1 MERSR
6 AGLAAP
12 IPAMTHDPVQ
22 FASSLGNKLAAQSRH
37 VCAFLGAGVGKA
49 CGLPDMEE
57 LQQGVLND
65 SSLPESDRACLN
77 RQLDGRNLEQA
88 LSRLRGIATLLS
100 EDETLGDITAETAK
114 NLDMQICKIISRELA
129 TDRQD
134 LTAVQHL
141 AAWAHRAHHHLP
153 VELFTVNY
161 DLLMETALE
170 DTRVPYFDGF
180 IGTLKAS
187 FDTELVEN
195 LPGSNEEAI
204 PAFFVR
210 LWKLHGS
217 VNWQWSKDRKKIIRL
232 GQPAEDH
239 AAAIYPSDTKYEESR
254 RVPFVVLQ
262 DRLRRSLH
270 QPETVLLIT
279 GYSFRDEHLNEHI
292 FSAAMRRPRS
302 EFIAFCKDGIP
313 DNLAEKSSDTRNLQA
328 LSPQEAILGGERADW
343 AVPED
348 RDKDAPENIWK
359 DGEFTLCDFKNLARY
374 LALSAAHDFHGD
386 NASLRKLLEEIVEQE
401 AAQDLQSHA

>member
-1 MERSR
+1 
-6 AGLAAP
+6 
-12 IPAMTHDPVQ
+12 MTHDPVQ
-22 FASSLGNKLAAQSRH
+22 FASSLGNKLATRSRH

-57 LQQGVLND
+57 LQKEVLSNLSEND
-65 SSLPESDRACLN
+65 HTCLN

-88 LSRLRGIATLLS
+88 LSRLRGIATLLAKG
-100 EDETLGDITAETAK
+100 ETLGDLTAESAK
-114 NLDMQICKIISRELA
+114 NLDMEICKIISTKLA
-129 TDRQD
+129 ADRQH
-134 LTAVQHL
+134 LTAARYL
-141 AAWAHRAHHHLP
+141 AAWAGRTHHRLP

-170 DTRVPYFDGF
+170 DMGVPYFDGF
-180 IGTLKAS
+180 VGTLKAN
-187 FDTELVEN
+187 FDTQLVEN
-195 LPGSNEEAI
+195 LPGLSEEAI

-217 VNWQWSKDRKKIIRL
+217 INWQWSKDHKRIIRL
-232 GQPAEDH
+232 GQPVGDH

-262 DRLRRSLH
+262 DRLRKSLH

-292 FSAAMRRPRS
+292 FTAAMRRPRS

-313 DNLAEKSSDTRNLQA
+313 ENLAEKSSIAHNLQA
-328 LSPQEAILGGERADW
+328 LSPQEAILGGERANW
-343 AVPED
+343 AVSE
-348 RDKDAPENIWK
+348 DKDAPKRIWK

-374 LALSAAHDFHGD
+374 LASSTAHDIHRD

-401 AAQDLQSHA
+401 TAQDTQNDA

>member
-1 MERSR
+1 M
-6 AGLAAP
+6 A
-12 IPAMTHDPVQ
+12 
-22 FASSLGNKLAAQSRH
+22 
-37 VCAFLGAGVGKA
+37 
-49 CGLPDMEE
+49 E
-57 LQQGVLND
+57 LQKGVLSD
-65 SSLPESDRACLN
+65 LPESDRACLDH
-77 RQLDGRNLEQA
+77 QLDGRNLEQA

-100 EDETLGDITAETAK
+100 EGETLGGIAAETATK
-114 NLDMQICKIISRELA
+114 LDMQICKIISRKLA
-129 TDRQD
+129 TERQD

-141 AAWAHRAHHHLP
+141 ATWAGRAHHHLP

-161 DLLMETALE
+161 DLLMEAALE
-170 DTRVPYFDGF
+170 NRGVPYFDGF
-180 IGTLKAS
+180 IGTLEAN
-187 FDTELVEN
+187 FDTELVEH

-217 VNWQWSKDRKKIIRL
+217 INWQWSKNRKKIIRL
-232 GQPAEDH
+232 GHPAENH

-262 DRLRRSLH
+262 DRLRRALH

-313 DNLAEKSSDTRNLQA
+313 DNLAEKSSVTRNLQA
-328 LSPQEAILGGERADW
+328 LSPQEAILGGERAVWDM
-343 AVPED
+343 PK
-348 RDKDAPENIWK
+348 DKNAPESIWK
-359 DGEFTLCDFKNLARY
+359 DDEFTLCDFKNLARY
-374 LALSAAHDFHGD
+374 LALSAAHDFRGD
-386 NASLRKLLEEIVEQE
+386 NAPLRKLPEEIVEQG
-401 AAQDLQSHA
+401 AAQDPQNHA

>member
-1 MERSR
+1 
-6 AGLAAP
+6 
-12 IPAMTHDPVQ
+12 MTHNPVQ
-22 FASSLGNKLAAQSRH
+22 FASSLGNKLAARSRH

-57 LQQGVLND
+57 LQQGVLKD
-65 SSLPESDRACLN
+65 LPESACTCLN
-77 RQLDGRNLEQA
+77 RQLNGRNLEQA

-100 EDETLGDITAETAK
+100 EGETLGGLTAEEAK
-114 NLDMQICKIISRELA
+114 NLDMDICKIISRRLA
-129 TDRQD
+129 TNRQH
-134 LTAVQHL
+134 LTAARHL
-141 AAWAHRAHHHLP
+141 AAWASRTHHHSP

-170 DTRVPYFDGF
+170 DMGVPYFDGF
-180 IGTLKAS
+180 VGTLKAN
-187 FDTELVEN
+187 FDTQLVEH
-195 LPGSNEEAI
+195 LPGSSEEAI

-217 VNWQWSKDRKKIIRL
+217 INWQWSKDHKRIIRL

-292 FSAAMRRPRS
+292 FTAAMRRPRS
-302 EFIAFCKDGIP
+302 EFIAFCKESIP
-313 DNLAEKSSDTRNLQA
+313 GNLAEKSLNTQNLQA

-343 AVPED
+343 AIPESE
-348 RDKDAPENIWK
+348 DAPERIWK
-359 DGEFTLCDFKNLARY
+359 DSEFTLCDFKNLARY
-374 LALSAAHDFHGD
+374 LASSTAHDTHRD
-386 NASLRKLLEEIVEQE
+386 NASLRKLLEEIVEQGT
-401 AAQDLQSHA
+401 AQDPQNHA